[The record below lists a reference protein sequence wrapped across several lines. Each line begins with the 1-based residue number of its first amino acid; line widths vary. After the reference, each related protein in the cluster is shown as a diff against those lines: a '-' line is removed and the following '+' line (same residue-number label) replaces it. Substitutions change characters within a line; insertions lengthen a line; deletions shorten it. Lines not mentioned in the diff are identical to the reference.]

1 MHSYGTRGV
10 TELADHSFHMID
22 NVIIR
27 LYELVE
33 TDTNII
39 SQSAMLQFL
48 RLAFL
53 CKTRENSLH
62 TNCGLALTG
71 PRWFS

>member
-1 MHSYGTRGV
+1 M
-10 TELADHSFHMID
+10 ADHSFHIID
-22 NVIIR
+22 NGLII

-33 TDTNII
+33 TDTNILP
-39 SQSAMLQFL
+39 QSAMLQFL
-48 RLAFL
+48 RL